1 MKRAQPV
8 PETEP
13 VNHKT
18 KTGGRHKFPFFFKLF
33 VPANLLIGFTF
44 GLIFKLY

>member
-13 VNHKT
+13 VNHKAWPDG
-18 KTGGRHKFPFFFKLF
+18 KTNPERQ
-33 VPANLLIGFTF
+33 
-44 GLIFKLY
+44 